1 MSGNRQVEVHY
12 INTGVPY
19 TGTESF
25 MDLFEGLSYSLT
37 DMFLPDALHDPGS
50 SYWQGNS
57 NWSMMQANSY
67 KYGFSGSV
75 GNSYYN
81 FCQLYELN
89 DLVPRLDGGRRVWEN
104 HVLSSNQHLI
114 PDGPDRAEP
123 NINPN
128 MEGGDPASSNS
139 SSPQQHY
146 GWQDNIDP
154 DNMTYEEL
162 LDLGESVGTQ
172 SRGLSQESISLL
184 PVMKYKCSFLL
195 RRKQRE
201 RCVICQMYYKRG
213 DQQMTLPCKHV
224 YHSGCVSR
232 WLGLNKACPI
242 CFAEVANNEPN

>member
-12 INTGVPY
+12 INTAVPY
-19 TGTESF
+19 TRTESF

-37 DMFLPDALHDPGS
+37 DMFLPDALHDL
-50 SYWQGNS
+50 GNS
-57 NWSMMQANSY
+57 YWSMMQANSY

-75 GNSYYN
+75 GNSYYS

-104 HVLSSNQHLI
+104 HALSSNQELI
-114 PDGPDRAEP
+114 PDGPGRAEP
-123 NINPN
+123 SVNPN
-128 MEGGDPASSNS
+128 TEGVLLIMNFLHAL
-139 SSPQQHY
+139 QQQY

-184 PVMKYKCSFLL
+184 PVMKYKCSFFL

-201 RCVICQMYYKRG
+201 RCVICQMHYKRG